1 MLYGSALRSSTSC
14 SRSGI
19 LSMVRLI
26 SRTLHGS
33 GLRNSTSPSLPIITN
48 MNPRGRSC
56 TLKSLRAAGSVSV
69 IMITSRSASSSD
81 RADSILICWRKRG
94 SLGLSAKT
102 TTGRANQIKSSM
114 FIEVPSKAVDLLS
127 SHIIG
132 AEDVSVSWATAT
144 FAAKLQE
151 IKVKIRNIVLPF
163 LSDIGEE
170 TRKAKSNSLLIYNKF
185 GMSILSARYV
195 HSDLNWLRVDF
206 ALLIAGFMRLACSAI
221 RMSGDWPALGMRLN
235 LINETRTSSLAQ

>member
-56 TLKSLRAAGSVSV
+56 TRKSLRAAGSVSV
-69 IMITSRSASSSD
+69 RMITSLSASSSD
-81 RADSILICWRKRG
+81 RAESSSICWLNRG

-102 TTGRANQIKSSM
+102 TTGRANQIKSSI
-114 FIEVPSKAVDLLS
+114 FTEVASKAVDLLL
-127 SHIIG
+127 SHMTG
-132 AEDVSVSWATAT
+132 ADDMTVSCATAVL
-144 FAAKLQE
+144 AAKPQE
-151 IKVKIRNIVLPF
+151 IKAKIRNIVLPF

-170 TRKAKSNSLLIYNKF
+170 TRKAKSNSLLIRNKF
-185 GMSILSARYV
+185 GMTLSSARSV
-195 HSDLNWLRVDF
+195 HSDLNWLRDEFV
-206 ALLIAGFMRLACSAI
+206 LLIAGHTRLI
-221 RMSGDWPALGMRLN
+221 RSVIRYSSGLAS
-235 LINETRTSSLAQ
+235 TRNAS